1 MKSLLNKL
9 FKLKSNKFLYGH
21 RFTELTSHKHIK
33 KLFEIFSAYNDKSE
47 IRFVGGCIRKILM
60 NEKIDDI
67 DLATNINPSEVKKIL
82 KDQNIKF
89 IETGLSHGTIT
100 VVLGEKNYEI
110 TSLRKDVSTD
120 GRHANVKFTNDWKED
135 ASRRDFSIN
144 SIYSDIDGNLF
155 DPYNGKFDLKNGK
168 INFIGNPNERIKE
181 DYLRILR
188 YIRFFLNYS
197 NIPHDEKIKKV
208 IRQNI
213 NGVKNLSKERLID
226 ELRKIFISKKFS
238 NLAKDPFI
246 VELIRLIFPEL
257 HKIEIFKN
265 LNDQA
270 IKLLPDKDFI
280 FLISVALIDNS
291 DNSEYFLFKYN
302 ISNREKRRI
311 KFIKSYYN
319 KIFEKNFF
327 TEKNLNRIYYY
338 NGISYIEDLID
349 FKIFNSKKINKNLIE
364 LKQLYIKMPKP
375 VFPIKAG
382 YLINDFKLKE
392 GKNLGEKLRILEEI
406 WIDNEFEISKKEIIK
421 AINS

>member
-1 MKSLLNKL
+1 M
-9 FKLKSNKFLYGH
+9 FGH
-21 RFTELTSHKHIK
+21 RFTELTSDKHIK
-33 KLFEIFSAYNDKSE
+33 KLFEIISAYNDKSE
-47 IRFVGGCIRKILM
+47 IRFVGGCIRKILT

-155 DPYNGKFDLKNGK
+155 DPYDGKLDLKNGK
-168 INFIGNPNERIKE
+168 INFIGNPDERIKE

-197 NIPHDEKIKKV
+197 KIPHDAEIKKV
-208 IRQNI
+208 IKKNI

-226 ELRKIFISKKFS
+226 ELRKIFISKKFPI
-238 NLAKDPFI
+238 LAKDPFML
-246 VELIRLIFPEL
+246 ELIGLIFPEL
-257 HKIEIFKN
+257 HNIEIFKN

-270 IKLLPDKDFI
+270 VKLLPIKDFI

-302 ISNREKRRI
+302 ISKKDKKRI
-311 KFIKSYYN
+311 KFIKNYYN
-319 KIFEKNFF
+319 RIFEKNFF

-338 NGISYIEDLID
+338 NGFSYIEDLID
-349 FKIFNSKKINKNLIE
+349 FKIFNSKKINKNLNE
-364 LKQLYIKMPKP
+364 LKQLYINMPKP
-375 VFPIKAG
+375 VFPIKAS
-382 YLINDFKLKE
+382 YLINNFKLKE
-392 GKNLGEKLRILEEI
+392 GKNLGDKLKVLEEI
-406 WIDNEFEISKKEIIK
+406 WIDNEFEISKKEIVK

>member
-1 MKSLLNKL
+1 M
-9 FKLKSNKFLYGH
+9 FGH
-21 RFTELTSHKHIK
+21 RFTELTSDKHIK
-33 KLFEIFSAYNDKSE
+33 KLFEIISAYNDKSE
-47 IRFVGGCIRKILM
+47 IRFVGGCIRKILT

-82 KDQNIKF
+82 KEQNIKF

-155 DPYNGKFDLKNGK
+155 DPYDGKLDLKNGK
-168 INFIGNPNERIKE
+168 INFIGNPDERIKE

-197 NIPHDEKIKKV
+197 NIPHDAEIKKV
-208 IRQNI
+208 IKKNI

-226 ELRKIFISKKFS
+226 ELRKIFISKKFPI
-238 NLAKDPFI
+238 LAKDPFML
-246 VELIRLIFPEL
+246 ELIGLIFPEL
-257 HKIEIFKN
+257 HNIEIFKN

-270 IKLLPDKDFI
+270 VKLLPIKDFI

-302 ISNREKRRI
+302 ISKKDKKRI
-311 KFIKSYYN
+311 KFIKNYYN

-338 NGISYIEDLID
+338 YGFSYIEDLID
-349 FKIFNSKKINKNLIE
+349 FKIFYSKKINKNLNE
-364 LKQLYIKMPKP
+364 LKQLYINMPKP
-375 VFPIKAG
+375 VFPIKAS
-382 YLINDFKLKE
+382 YLINNFKLKE
-392 GKNLGEKLRILEEI
+392 GKNLGDKLKVLEEI
-406 WIDNEFEISKKEIIK
+406 WIDNEFEISKKEIVK

>member
-1 MKSLLNKL
+1 MKSLLNKF
-9 FKLKSNKFLYGH
+9 FKLKSNKFLLGN
-21 RFTELTSHKHIK
+21 RFTELTTDKDIK
-33 KLFEIFSAYNDKSE
+33 KLFKIISDYNDKSE
-47 IRFVGGCIRKILM
+47 IRFVGGCIRKILN

-82 KDQNIKF
+82 KDQNIRF

-100 VVLGEKNYEI
+100 VLLGEKSYEI

-120 GRHANVKFTNDWKED
+120 GRHADVKFTNDWKED

-155 DPYNGKFDLKNGK
+155 DPYNGKLDLKNGK
-168 INFIGNPNERIKE
+168 INFIGDPDERIKE

-197 NIPHDEKIKKV
+197 NIPHDENIKKV
-208 IRQNI
+208 IKQNI

-226 ELRKIFISKKFS
+226 ELKKIFISKKFT
-238 NLAKDPFI
+238 NLAKDPFM
-246 VELIRLIFPEL
+246 VELIGLIFPEL
-257 HKIEIFKN
+257 QNINIFKN

-270 IKLLPDKDFI
+270 IKLLPSKDFI

-302 ISNREKRRI
+302 ISNKEKNRI
-311 KFIKSYYN
+311 KFIKTYYN
-319 KIFEKNFF
+319 KIFKKNFF

-338 NGISYIEDLID
+338 NDLSYIQDLID
-349 FKIFNSKKINKNLIE
+349 FKIFNSKKINKNLNK
-364 LKQLYIKMPKP
+364 LKQIYIKMPKP
-375 VFPIKAG
+375 VFPIKAS

-392 GKNLGEKLRILEEI
+392 GKNLGEKLKILEEI
-406 WIDNEFEISKKEIIK
+406 WINNEFEISKKEIVK

>member
-9 FKLKSNKFLYGH
+9 FKLKSNKFLLGN
-21 RFTELTSHKHIK
+21 RFTELTNNKDIK
-33 KLFEIFSAYNDKSE
+33 KLFEIISAYNNKSE
-47 IRFVGGCIRKILM
+47 IRFVGGCIRKILN
-60 NEKIDDI
+60 NEEIDDI

-155 DPYNGKFDLKNGK
+155 DPYDGKLDLKNGK
-168 INFIGNPNERIKE
+168 INFIGNPDERIKE

-197 NIPHDEKIKKV
+197 KIPHDAEIKKV
-208 IRQNI
+208 IKKNI

-226 ELRKIFISKKFS
+226 ELRKIFISKKFPI
-238 NLAKDPFI
+238 LAKDPFML
-246 VELIRLIFPEL
+246 ELIGLIFPEL
-257 HKIEIFKN
+257 HNIEIFKN

-270 IKLLPDKDFI
+270 VKLLPIKDFI

-302 ISNREKRRI
+302 ISKKDKKRI
-311 KFIKSYYN
+311 KFIKNYYN

-338 NGISYIEDLID
+338 NGFSYIEDLID
-349 FKIFNSKKINKNLIE
+349 FKIFNSKKINKNLNE
-364 LKQLYIKMPKP
+364 LKQLYINMPKP
-375 VFPIKAG
+375 VFPIKAS
-382 YLINDFKLKE
+382 YLINNFKLKE
-392 GKNLGEKLRILEEI
+392 GKNLGDKLKVLEEI
-406 WIDNEFEISKKEIIK
+406 WIDNEFEISKKEIVK

>member
-1 MKSLLNKL
+1 M
-9 FKLKSNKFLYGH
+9 FGH
-21 RFTELTSHKHIK
+21 RFTELTSDKHIK
-33 KLFEIFSAYNDKSE
+33 KLFEIISAYNDKSE
-47 IRFVGGCIRKILM
+47 IRFVGGCIRKILT

-155 DPYNGKFDLKNGK
+155 DPYDGKLDLKNGK
-168 INFIGNPNERIKE
+168 INFIGNPDERIKE

-197 NIPHDEKIKKV
+197 NIPHDAEIKKV
-208 IRQNI
+208 IKKNI

-226 ELRKIFISKKFS
+226 ELRKIFISKKFPI
-238 NLAKDPFI
+238 LAKDPFML
-246 VELIRLIFPEL
+246 ELIGLIFPEL
-257 HKIEIFKN
+257 HNIEIFKN

-270 IKLLPDKDFI
+270 VKLLPIKDFI

-302 ISNREKRRI
+302 ISKKDKKRI
-311 KFIKSYYN
+311 KFIKNYYN
-319 KIFEKNFF
+319 RIFEKNFF

-338 NGISYIEDLID
+338 NGFSYIEDLID
-349 FKIFNSKKINKNLIE
+349 FKIFYSKKINKNLNE
-364 LKQLYIKMPKP
+364 LKQLYINMPKP
-375 VFPIKAG
+375 VFPIKAS
-382 YLINDFKLKE
+382 YLINNFKLKE
-392 GKNLGEKLRILEEI
+392 GKNLGDKLKVLEEI
-406 WIDNEFEISKKEIIK
+406 WIDNEFEISKKEIVK

>member
-1 MKSLLNKL
+1 M
-9 FKLKSNKFLYGH
+9 FGH
-21 RFTELTSHKHIK
+21 RFTELTSDKHIK
-33 KLFEIFSAYNDKSE
+33 KLFEIISAYNDKSE
-47 IRFVGGCIRKILM
+47 IRFVGGCIRKILT

-155 DPYNGKFDLKNGK
+155 DPYDGKLDLKNGK
-168 INFIGNPNERIKE
+168 INFIGNPDERIKE

-197 NIPHDEKIKKV
+197 KIPHDAEIKKV
-208 IRQNI
+208 IKKNI

-226 ELRKIFISKKFS
+226 ELRKIFISKKFPI
-238 NLAKDPFI
+238 LAKDPFML
-246 VELIRLIFPEL
+246 ELIGLIFPEL
-257 HKIEIFKN
+257 HNIEIFKN

-270 IKLLPDKDFI
+270 VKLLPIKDFI

-302 ISNREKRRI
+302 ISKKDKKRI
-311 KFIKSYYN
+311 KFIKNYYN

-338 NGISYIEDLID
+338 NGFSYIEDLID
-349 FKIFNSKKINKNLIE
+349 FKIFNSKKINKNLNE
-364 LKQLYIKMPKP
+364 LKQLYINMPKP
-375 VFPIKAG
+375 VFPIKAS
-382 YLINDFKLKE
+382 YLINNFKLKE
-392 GKNLGEKLRILEEI
+392 GKNLGDKLKVLEEI
-406 WIDNEFEISKKEIIK
+406 WIDNEFEISKKEIVK

>member
-1 MKSLLNKL
+1 M
-9 FKLKSNKFLYGH
+9 FGH
-21 RFTELTSHKHIK
+21 RFTELTSDKHIK
-33 KLFEIFSAYNDKSE
+33 KLFEIISAYNDKSE
-47 IRFVGGCIRKILM
+47 IRFVGGCIRKILT

-155 DPYNGKFDLKNGK
+155 DPYDGKLDLKNGK
-168 INFIGNPNERIKE
+168 INFIGNPDERIKE

-197 NIPHDEKIKKV
+197 KIPHDAEIKKV
-208 IRQNI
+208 IKKNI

-226 ELRKIFISKKFS
+226 ELRKIFISKKFPI
-238 NLAKDPFI
+238 LAKDPFML
-246 VELIRLIFPEL
+246 ELIGLIFPEL
-257 HKIEIFKN
+257 HNIEIFKN

-270 IKLLPDKDFI
+270 VKLLPIKDFI

-302 ISNREKRRI
+302 ISKKDKKRI
-311 KFIKSYYN
+311 KFIKNYYN

-338 NGISYIEDLID
+338 NGFSYIEDLID
-349 FKIFNSKKINKNLIE
+349 FKIFYSKKINKNLNE
-364 LKQLYIKMPKP
+364 LKQLYINMPKP
-375 VFPIKAG
+375 VFPIKAS
-382 YLINDFKLKE
+382 YLINNFKLKE
-392 GKNLGEKLRILEEI
+392 GKNLGDKLKVLEEI
-406 WIDNEFEISKKEIIK
+406 WIDNEFEISKKEIVK

>member
-1 MKSLLNKL
+1 M
-9 FKLKSNKFLYGH
+9 FGH
-21 RFTELTSHKHIK
+21 RFTELTSDKHIK
-33 KLFEIFSAYNDKSE
+33 KLFEIISAYNDKSE
-47 IRFVGGCIRKILM
+47 IRFVGGCIRKILT

-82 KDQNIKF
+82 KEQNIKF

-155 DPYNGKFDLKNGK
+155 DPYDGKLDLKNGK
-168 INFIGNPNERIKE
+168 INFIGNPDERIKE

-197 NIPHDEKIKKV
+197 NIPHDAEIKKV
-208 IRQNI
+208 IKKNI

-226 ELRKIFISKKFS
+226 ELRKIFISKKFPI
-238 NLAKDPFI
+238 LAKDPFML
-246 VELIRLIFPEL
+246 ELIGLIFPEL
-257 HKIEIFKN
+257 HNIEIFKN

-270 IKLLPDKDFI
+270 VKLLPIKDFI

-302 ISNREKRRI
+302 ISKKDKKRI
-311 KFIKSYYN
+311 KFIKNYYN

-338 NGISYIEDLID
+338 NGFSYIEDLID
-349 FKIFNSKKINKNLIE
+349 FKIFNSKKINKNLNE
-364 LKQLYIKMPKP
+364 LKQLYINMPKP
-375 VFPIKAG
+375 VFPIKAS
-382 YLINDFKLKE
+382 YLINNFKLKE
-392 GKNLGEKLRILEEI
+392 GKNLGDKLKVLEEI
-406 WIDNEFEISKKEIIK
+406 WIDNEFEISKKEIVK

>member
-1 MKSLLNKL
+1 MKSLLNKF
-9 FKLKSNKFLYGH
+9 FKLKSNKFLFGH
-21 RFTELTSHKHIK
+21 SFSELISNKDIK
-33 KLFEIFSAYNDKSE
+33 NLFEIISAYNDKSE
-47 IRFVGGCIRKILM
+47 IRFVGGCIRKILT

-67 DLATNINPSEVKKIL
+67 DLATNLNPSEIKKIL

-110 TSLRKDVSTD
+110 TSLRKDVTTD
-120 GRHANVKFTNDWKED
+120 GRHATVKFTNDWKED

-155 DPYNGKFDLKNGK
+155 DPYDGKLDLKNGK
-168 INFIGNPNERIKE
+168 INFIGNPDDRIKE

-188 YIRFFLNYS
+188 YVRFFLNYS

-208 IRQNI
+208 IKQNI
-213 NGVKNLSKERLID
+213 HGVKNLSKERLID
-226 ELRKIFISKKFS
+226 ELKKIFISKKLPS
-238 NLAKDPFI
+238 LAKDPFM
-246 VELIRLIFPEL
+246 VELIKLIFPEL
-257 HKIEIFKN
+257 HNIEIFKN

-270 IKLLPDKDFI
+270 IKLLPSKDFI

-291 DNSEYFLFKYN
+291 ENSDYFLFKYN
-302 ISNREKRRI
+302 ISNKEKNRI
-311 KFIKSYYN
+311 KFIKNYYN

-338 NGISYIEDLID
+338 NGLSYIEDLID
-349 FKIFNSKKINKNLIE
+349 FKIFNSKKISKSLNE
-364 LKQLYIKMPKP
+364 LKQVYIKMPKP
-375 VFPIKAG
+375 VFPIKAS

-392 GKNLGEKLRILEEI
+392 GKNLGDKLRVLEEI
-406 WIDNEFEISKKEIIK
+406 WIDNKFEISQKEIVK